1 MVPAN
6 PAGVHR
12 LFGLSGECSG
22 MVVYVFLT
30 VVEIDAAI
38 P

>member
-6 PAGVHR
+6 RAGVHG
-12 LFGLSGECSG
+12 LFGLSGECSRV
-22 MVVYVFLT
+22 VVYVFLT

>member
-1 MVPAN
+1 MVLAN
-6 PAGVHR
+6 PAGAHS

-30 VVEIDAAI
+30 VVDIDAAI